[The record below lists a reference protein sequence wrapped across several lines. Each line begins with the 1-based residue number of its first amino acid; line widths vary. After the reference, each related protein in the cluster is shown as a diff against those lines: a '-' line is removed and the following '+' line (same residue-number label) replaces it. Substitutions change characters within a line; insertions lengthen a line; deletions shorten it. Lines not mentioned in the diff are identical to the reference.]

1 MRELL
6 FKRYDPSAQQD
17 RQEFYE
23 LCLQR
28 TSDPSRSHSV
38 RQTHYVSDGGRV
50 SPTDHIIDLFK
61 TAQEAADRYTLRRQT
76 LVEIGFNES
85 NIGPI
90 M

>member
-6 FKRYDPSAQQD
+6 FKRHDPNAQQD

-23 LCLQR
+23 LCLEL
-28 TSDPSRSHSV
+28 TSDPSRPHSV
-38 RQTHYVSDGGRV
+38 RQTHYESDGERI

-61 TAQEAADRYTLRRQT
+61 TPEEAADRYTLRKKT
-76 LVEIGFNES
+76 LVEIGFTES
-85 NIGPI
+85 NIGLA